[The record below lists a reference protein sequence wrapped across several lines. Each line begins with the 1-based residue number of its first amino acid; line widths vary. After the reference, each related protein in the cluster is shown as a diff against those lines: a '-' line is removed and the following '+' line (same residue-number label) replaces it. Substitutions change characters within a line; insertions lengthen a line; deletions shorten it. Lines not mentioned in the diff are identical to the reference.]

1 MSYWWDYDIAVY
13 GDRDKL
19 IELEKAL
26 PELTYETV
34 SGDQAKVFHRIRELE
49 NHFAFLAIH
58 ASRNYGADSPLWG
71 LCGRYPVLT
80 FGGTFHNDTAPEMH
94 WTFEGRNGEPADDFE
109 ERPMTADELKALIEK
124 RAAKIETL
132 QEELTHLKH
141 YLVRHH
147 RDHIGDA
154 LTEAEAM
161 EISERIDAE
170 ATARPANATE
180 AIARLTRFIEE
191 RRAKEETAV

>member
-1 MSYWWDYDIAVY
+1 MTAKKPAPLPAPWFSRSCFIAFLSA
-13 GDRDKL
+13 RRF
-19 IELEKAL
+19 
-26 PELTYETV
+26 ETV
-34 SGDQAKVFHRIRELE
+34 SGEDIKVFHGIRALE
-49 NHFAFLAIH
+49 NHFGFLAIH

-94 WTFEGRNGEPADDFE
+94 WTFEGRNGELADDFE

-141 YLVRHH
+141 YLVRHPPGPDWRCVDSGGSH
-147 RDHIGDA
+147 G
-154 LTEAEAM
+154 
-161 EISERIDAE
+161 
-170 ATARPANATE
+170 N
-180 AIARLTRFIEE
+180 
-191 RRAKEETAV
+191 RRAH